1 MRIFSYKI
9 LLLFLGFI
17 TIAATDVVLVRFN
30 ATVQSAGI
38 SEIQLNWVVSQ
49 ESDVDYYSVRR
60 KMSHQTDFQE
70 LADIQLNQGIEN
82 LDGKVYLYT
91 DKNVFK
97 TTTTAEPVIYA
108 LYAVKGGSSKFVA
121 QVDVNYTTTAV
132 RRTWGSIKAM
142 FQ

>member
-9 LLLFLGFI
+9 LLLLLGFI

-30 ATVQSAGI
+30 ATVQSSGT

-49 ESDVDYYSVRR
+49 ENDVDFYSVRR

-70 LADIQLNQGIEN
+70 LADIQLNEGVDN
-82 LDGKVYLYT
+82 LDGRIYQYT

-97 TTTTAEPVIYA
+97 TTSTAEPVIYA
-108 LYAVKGGSSKFVA
+108 LYAIEGGSSKFVA
-121 QVDVNYTTTAV
+121 QVDVNYTTTTV

>member
-1 MRIFSYKI
+1 MRIFYFKI

-17 TIAATDVVLVRFN
+17 SIAATEVVLVRFN
-30 ATVQSAGI
+30 ATVQSAGV
-38 SEIQLNWVVSQ
+38 SEIQLNWVVSM
-49 ESDVDYYSVRR
+49 ENDVDFYTVKR
-60 KMSHQTDFQE
+60 KMSYQNEFQD
-70 LADIQLNQGIEN
+70 LAEIQLSEGTDN

-97 TTTTAEPVIYA
+97 NSATAEPVIYA
-108 LYAVKGGSSKFVA
+108 LYANKNGSSKFVA

>member
-1 MRIFSYKI
+1 MRIFSYKF
-9 LLLFLGFI
+9 LLLLMGFI
-17 TIAATDVVLVRFN
+17 TIVATDVVLVRFN
-30 ATVQSAGI
+30 ATVQSTGP

-49 ESDVDYYSVRR
+49 EKDVDFYSVRR

-70 LADIQLNQGIEN
+70 LADIQLNEGVDN
-82 LDGKVYLYT
+82 LDGRIYQYT

-97 TTTTAEPVIYA
+97 TTSTAEPVIYA
-108 LYAVKGGSSKFVA
+108 LYAIEGGSSKFVA
-121 QVDVNYTTTAV
+121 QVDVNYTTTTV